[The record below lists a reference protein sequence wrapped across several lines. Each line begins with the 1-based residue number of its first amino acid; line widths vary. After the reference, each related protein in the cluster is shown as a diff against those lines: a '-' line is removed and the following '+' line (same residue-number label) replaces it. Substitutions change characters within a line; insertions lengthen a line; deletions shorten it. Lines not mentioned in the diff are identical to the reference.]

1 MEDLFSVKDKVVFI
15 TGASANIGK
24 ALAMKF
30 AENGA
35 KVVLGN
41 TNKES
46 AASVL
51 AWFEKK
57 KFDHLWVCVDVS
69 NEEQVKAAFQK
80 IKEKYGRLDVM
91 VNNAGTR
98 VNQTALEHGTREWDH
113 IFEEP

>member
-41 TNKES
+41 TNK
-46 AASVL
+46 
-51 AWFEKK
+51 
-57 KFDHLWVCVDVS
+57 
-69 NEEQVKAAFQK
+69 
-80 IKEKYGRLDVM
+80 
-91 VNNAGTR
+91 
-98 VNQTALEHGTREWDH
+98 
-113 IFEEP
+113 